1 MNAQQELETA
11 GIIGATIAP
20 GNPVTVIHQ
29 QHVSPALVNRIKN
42 LELSNKALKN
52 RVLGHE
58 NTIASLDH
66 NLKVQAWRV
75 HALELNQQNQ
85 NAVIQSYDMARKSYD
100 MQIATLKSYESC
112 YDTQFKTQHI
122 LRSTQDEK
130 IQLLEDRLKMHED
143 GFMNKTSTCI
153 QSIGLDLKS
162 QKLKI
167 ENHERKLDEKLA
179 CYEFVLMENQ
189 KRELS
194 EKFASYEAVLL
205 QKVKKSILANL
216 IGSETQPSDDIG
228 VKNEPRTKGS

>member
-11 GIIGATIAP
+11 GIIGATIVP

-29 QHVSPALVNRIKN
+29 QHVSPALFNRIKN
-42 LELSNKALKN
+42 LELSNKALKY
-52 RVLGHE
+52 RVLAHE
-58 NTIASLDH
+58 STIASLDH
-66 NLKVQAWRV
+66 NLKAQAWRV

-85 NAVIQSYDMARKSYD
+85 NAVIQSYDMAQKSCD
-100 MQIATLKSYESC
+100 MQIATLKSYESW

-130 IQLLEDRLKMHED
+130 IQLLEDRLKMYED

-167 ENHERKLDEKLA
+167 ENQERKLDEKLA
-179 CYEFVLMENQ
+179 RYEFVLMENQ

-194 EKFASYEAVLL
+194 EKFASYEAVLI

-216 IGSETQPSDDIG
+216 IGSETEPSDDIG